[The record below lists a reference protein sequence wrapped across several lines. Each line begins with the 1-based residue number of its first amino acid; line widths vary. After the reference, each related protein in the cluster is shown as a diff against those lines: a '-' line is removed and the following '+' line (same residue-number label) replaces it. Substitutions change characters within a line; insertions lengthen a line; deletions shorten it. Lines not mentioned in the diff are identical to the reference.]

1 MCGIVGFIKCGSP
14 EELGKGLEVIN
25 HRGPDFRDFK
35 WFSEHRTGLGH
46 ARLSIIDLSND
57 GNQPMYDTDSGNW
70 IVYNGEV
77 YNFAPI
83 REELRS
89 QGVSFQSNSD
99 TEVIL
104 KAYGAYG
111 VEAFKKFNGMFAF
124 AIYNEKSG
132 KTVIVR
138 DRLGIK
144 PLYIWQN
151 ENKLAFASEIK
162 SILELAEYPK
172 AYDLRALQT
181 QVHYQAGPDTGFQ
194 GIRKVAPGNY
204 LVFENNQIVEHSYW
218 DIQPEESDMSLE
230 DAMEELD
237 TLLQDSI
244 RLQLISDVPVGA
256 MLSGG
261 LDSSLISV
269 LMQNQMD
276 QPLNTFTIKFSE
288 DDLKRQGNVSD
299 AYYAKLLAD
308 QQGFNHHELLIK
320 PDIVNLLPKMVW
332 HMDEPI
338 ADPAS
343 INSYLIAEEARKHGI
358 KVLLSGMGADEF
370 FAGYRAQLACL
381 KADTYQRMVPKPIRA
396 LIEPIV
402 SRLPESNAKRNFKYI
417 RWVKGFMRIGSLSQL
432 DRTLL
437 IKNSALSE
445 EVYNAYFENPLP
457 YKESTYIKKDS
468 ALFNQYP
475 DLSYLTKMCY
485 CDTNTYMTDHNLTY
499 FDKSIMAASIEGRPP
514 LLDHRIVELLFK
526 LPPEH
531 KINGNTQKYILKKVA
546 EKYIPNDVIYRPKA
560 PFSAPMR
567 GWLKEE
573 LSEMVGDILSEDSLK
588 KRGIYNAQYVQKLIS
603 DNRKGIADNSQLI
616 WRLMVNEMWLRTYF
630 N

>member
-1 MCGIVGFIKCGSP
+1 MCGILGYIKCGSP
-14 EELGKGLEVIN
+14 LEISKGLEVIN

-35 WFSEHRTGLGH
+35 WFEEHSVGLGH

-57 GNQPMYDTDSGNW
+57 GNQPMYDPISGNW

-77 YNFAPI
+77 YNFESI
-83 REELRS
+83 RKKLRAL
-89 QGVSFQSNSD
+89 GMSFQSNSD

-104 KAYGAYG
+104 KSYRAFGE
-111 VEAFKKFNGMFAF
+111 EAFKEFNGMFAF
-124 AIYNEKSG
+124 AIFNEKSG

-144 PLYIWQN
+144 PLYIWQ
-151 ENKLAFASEIK
+151 EGNKLAFASEIK
-162 SILELAEYPK
+162 SILELSEYPK
-172 AYDLRALQT
+172 AYDLRAIHT
-181 QVHYQAGPDTGFQ
+181 QVHYQASPDTGFK
-194 GIRKVAPGNY
+194 GIRKVPAGTY
-204 LVFENNQIVEHSYW
+204 MIYENDKIQEHTYW
-218 DIQPEESDMSLE
+218 DIQPEESDLSFEEAKDSLE
-230 DAMEELD
+230 S
-237 TLLQDSI
+237 LLHDSI

-256 MLSGG
+256 LLSGG

-276 QPLNTFTIKFSE
+276 KPLNTFTIKFSD

-299 AYYAKLLAD
+299 AHYARLLAD

-320 PDIVNLLPKMVW
+320 PDIVGLLPKMVW

-338 ADPAS
+338 ADPAA
-343 INSYLIAEEARKHGI
+343 INSFLIAEEARKRGI

-370 FAGYRAQLACL
+370 FAGYRSQLACL
-381 KADTYQRMVPKPIRA
+381 KADSYQKTVPKHIRT
-396 LIEPIV
+396 LIESIV
-402 SRLPESNAKRNFKYI
+402 GYLPESNANRNFKYI
-417 RWVKGFMRIGSLSQL
+417 RWLKGFMKIGSLSQL

-445 EVYNAYFENPLP
+445 DVFNQYFVNPMPYN
-457 YKESTYIKKDS
+457 ESTYFQRDS

-475 DLSYLTKMCY
+475 DLSYLSKMCY
-485 CDTNTYMTDHNLTY
+485 CDTKTYMTDHNLTY

-526 LPPEH
+526 LPPNY
-531 KINGNTQKYILKKVA
+531 KIKGNTQKYILKKVA
-546 EKYIPNDVIYRPKA
+546 EKYLPNDVIYRPKA

-567 GWLKEE
+567 GWLKDE
-573 LSEMVGDILSEDSLK
+573 LREMVSDILSESSLK
-588 KRGIYNAQYVQKLIS
+588 SRGIYNTKYVQKLIS
-603 DNRKGIADNSQLI
+603 DNRKGLADNSQLI
-616 WRLMVNEMWLRTYF
+616 WRLMVNEIWLRTYF

>member
-35 WFSEHRTGLGH
+35 WFGEHHTGLGH

-57 GNQPMYDTDSGNW
+57 GNQPMYDPDSGNW

-83 REELRS
+83 REKLRS

-104 KAYGAYG
+104 KAYSAYG
-111 VEAFKKFNGMFAF
+111 VEAFKEFNGMFAF

-144 PLYIWQN
+144 PLYIWQK

-204 LVFENNQIVEHSYW
+204 LVYENNQVVEHSYW

-237 TLLQDSI
+237 ALLQDSI

-256 MLSGG
+256 LLSGG

-338 ADPAS
+338 ADPAA

-381 KADTYQRMVPKPIRA
+381 KADSYQRMVPKPIRA
-396 LIEPIV
+396 LVEPIV

-417 RWVKGFMRIGSLSQL
+417 RWVKSFMRIGSLSQL

-485 CDTNTYMTDHNLTY
+485 CDTKTYMTDHNLTY

-573 LSEMVGDILSEDSLK
+573 LSEMVSDILSEDSLK